1 MIGENSENVGLQ
13 RLSLEKGVERQIY
26 MESSKKAK
34 YRNTKRMKA
43 EDRKD
48 LILESARTIII
59 EEGFSLFSSRYVA
72 ERCGIR
78 LATLQYYFKTTED
91 LFRATFD
98 YAIDLESIQVH
109 KLIGEVGSDPEENLR
124 AHLRGHIRAN
134 AQHDTAGF
142 FYQLWAKAH
151 LDEFASLLMGEF
163 YTRLCEQLSLLLM
176 EYNSSLTQRDANAR
190 AGMIMA
196 FLEGSVMF
204 TSPNS
209 MKCTKKFKFT
219 EKMMV
224 DTVLSLALKE
234 Y

>member
-1 MIGENSENVGLQ
+1 
-13 RLSLEKGVERQIY
+13 
-26 MESSKKAK
+26 MESSKKSK

-43 EDRKD
+43 EDRKE

-98 YAIDLESIQVH
+98 YAIELESIQVH
-109 KLIGEVGSDPEENLR
+109 KLIGDVGTDPEKNLR
-124 AHLRGHIRAN
+124 AQIRGHIRAN

-142 FYQLWAKAH
+142 FYQLWAKAN
-151 LDEFASLLMGEF
+151 LDDFASLLMGEF
-163 YTRLCEQLSLLLM
+163 YTGLCEQLATLLM
-176 EYNSSLTQRDANAR
+176 EYNTSLSKRDANAR

-196 FLEGSVMF
+196 FLEGAMMF

-209 MKCTKKFKFT
+209 MKSTKKFKFS
-219 EKMMV
+219 EKMMI
-224 DTVLSLALKE
+224 DTVLDLALKDK
-234 Y
+234 